1 MHPHTLCLSLNKQ
14 KMPGWLAGS
23 LADWL
28 AGCSGAS
35 LTWIPSDACFCTPI
49 IQLGGRMARA
59 LLHTPV
65 RSCAKTPG
73 HGVIVGEGIHYMMLP
88 ACADK
93 KRQDVTCRASQC
105 AQWQCDQRDST
116 GGLLRSTNPWTNTL
130 IHTEHILYAKNMGA
144 MVENNLRIYLIYIGL
159 LWLYDCCLYL
169 CLEHFRKN
177 LNIWAEKDMT
187 FQMST
192 TCVIPAVTRFQPS

>member
-1 MHPHTLCLSLNKQ
+1 MDSHASTHTLHLSLNKQ
-14 KMPGWLAGS
+14 KMPGCLAGS

-93 KRQDVTCRASQC
+93 KRQGVTCRASQR
-105 AQWQCDQRDST
+105 AQWQCDQSDST

-130 IHTEHILYAKNMGA
+130 IHTEHILYAKNMGV
-144 MVENNLRIYLIYIGL
+144 MVEKLFAYMPYLQCIYMTTACVCAS
-159 LWLYDCCLYL
+159 WDKW
-169 CLEHFRKN
+169 LEHFWKN
-177 LNIWAEKDMT
+177 LNTWAEKDVK
-187 FQMST
+187 F
-192 TCVIPAVTRFQPS
+192 